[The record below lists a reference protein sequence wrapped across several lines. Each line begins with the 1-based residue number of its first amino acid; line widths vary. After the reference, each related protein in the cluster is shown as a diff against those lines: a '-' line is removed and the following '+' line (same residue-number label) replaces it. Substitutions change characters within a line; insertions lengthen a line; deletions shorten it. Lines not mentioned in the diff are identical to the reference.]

1 MDFDLKKYLVENKL
15 TTNSRLVKEK
25 PLNESTYTDP
35 NTGKSYDLQ
44 FVSSKNRWELDIM
57 KKGAS
62 IYSNAITTIK
72 RETVEE
78 IIDWLEGYNID
89 SSWVRDEIDNIPN

>member
-1 MDFDLKKYLVENKL
+1 MNDFNLRKFLSENKL

-44 FVSSKNRWELDIM
+44 FVSSKNRFL
-57 KKGAS
+57 
-62 IYSNAITTIK
+62 
-72 RETVEE
+72 
-78 IIDWLEGYNID
+78 
-89 SSWVRDEIDNIPN
+89 